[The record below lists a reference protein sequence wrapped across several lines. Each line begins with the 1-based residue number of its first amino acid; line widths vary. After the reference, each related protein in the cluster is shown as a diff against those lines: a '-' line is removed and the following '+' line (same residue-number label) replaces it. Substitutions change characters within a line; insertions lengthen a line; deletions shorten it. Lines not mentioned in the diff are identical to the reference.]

1 MNTERTVILE
11 NVTTGTIGLA
21 DTQGHMYRI
30 AKDGKVRISAVILQ
44 DIFDHP
50 GSKIIFRE
58 GMAKISNITREELY
72 NMGLTEDE
80 INFYLKEEAKPV
92 VKEEIEKPIEEEKE
106 ETIKEEGIE
115 EEIKEEPVIEE
126 TKEEVVVVKPKKT
139 TKKSTGKKS
148 TKKSSK

>member
-92 VKEEIEKPIEEEKE
+92 VKKEIEKPIEEEKE
-106 ETIKEEGIE
+106 EIIE
-115 EEIKEEPVIEE
+115 EETKEEPVIEE
-126 TKEEVVVVKPKKT
+126 TKEEVVVVEKPKKT
-139 TKKSTGKKS
+139 TKKSTGKKY

>member
-92 VKEEIEKPIEEEKE
+92 VKKEIEKPIEEEKE
-106 ETIKEEGIE
+106 EIIE

-126 TKEEVVVVKPKKT
+126 TKEEVVVVEKPKKT
-139 TKKSTGKKS
+139 TKKSTGKKY